1 MVSRSK
7 AHSVRMGRVGAE
19 EYAECTHL
27 GIQEALGSV
36 VLGGRSGT
44 QVHTAKHWCS
54 SVFSLGDQSCQGQL
68 PSEPLTHLYPFGDMP
83 GGTKV

>member
-1 MVSRSK
+1 MFGVLMVSRSK

-36 VLGGRSGT
+36 VLGGKIRDP
-44 QVHTAKHWCS
+44 S
-54 SVFSLGDQSCQGQL
+54 SHCQALVFFSF
-68 PSEPLTHLYPFGDMP
+68 LTW
-83 GGTKV
+83 